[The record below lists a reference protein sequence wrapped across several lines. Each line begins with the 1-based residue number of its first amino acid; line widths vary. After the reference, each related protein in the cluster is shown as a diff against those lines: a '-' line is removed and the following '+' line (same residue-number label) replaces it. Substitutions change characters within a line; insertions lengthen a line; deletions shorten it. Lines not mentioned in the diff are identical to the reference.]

1 MNKSEQISL
10 HVCLVLQ
17 YYIESLTSAPLG
29 HVVLLHFEIMLISY
43 TYCINVDLKKVNP
56 DLWTHDSMLV
66 AFCGKYENAYHLLIY
81 LFFVISP
88 KSEHMRIFSD
98 CSIYIIRGSCK
109 IKYDTGL
116 DTFSLLQVQ
125 CPASYLNLSTQPFW
139 VNAFIFQKEY
149 TYYTKKFHRSMTMVH
164 MLTVTSIS

>member
-10 HVCLVLQ
+10 HVCLVLLQ

-56 DLWTHDSMLV
+56 DLWTHDSILDML
-66 AFCGKYENAYHLLIY
+66 ASFCGKYENAYHLLIY

-88 KSEHMRIFSD
+88 KSEHMLIFSD
-98 CSIYIIRGSCK
+98 CSIYIIRGSCQ
-109 IKYDTGL
+109 IKYDTCL
-116 DTFSLLQVQ
+116 DTVSLLQVQ

-139 VNAFIFQKEY
+139 LNAFIFQKEH
-149 TYYTKKFHRSMTMVH
+149 TYYTKENFIQVW
-164 MLTVTSIS
+164 LWYIC

>member
-29 HVVLLHFEIMLISY
+29 HVVLLHFDIMLISY

-56 DLWTHDSMLV
+56 DLWTHDSMLGVLV

-98 CSIYIIRGSCK
+98 CSIYIIRGSYQ
-109 IKYDTGL
+109 IKYDT
-116 DTFSLLQVQ
+116 SKQWLQVQ
-125 CPASYLNLSTQPFW
+125 CPASYLNLSTEPFW
-139 VNAFIFQKEY
+139 VNAFIFQKEH
-149 TYYTKKFHRSMTMVH
+149 TYLLY
-164 MLTVTSIS
+164 

>member
-56 DLWTHDSMLV
+56 DLWTHDSILDMLA

-98 CSIYIIRGSCK
+98 CSIYIIRGSCQM
-109 IKYDTGL
+109 KYDT
-116 DTFSLLQVQ
+116 SKQE
-125 CPASYLNLSTQPFW
+125 LNL
-139 VNAFIFQKEY
+139 N
-149 TYYTKKFHRSMTMVH
+149 
-164 MLTVTSIS
+164 TVSWLPVYSVQ

>member
-17 YYIESLTSAPLG
+17 YYTESLTSAPLG

-56 DLWTHDSMLV
+56 DLWTHDSILDMLA

-98 CSIYIIRGSCK
+98 CSINIYHKGVMSDEIWYIKTRIEPKYHWSPSCAVK
-109 IKYDTGL
+109 STHIQSFPNVGKKKK
-116 DTFSLLQVQ
+116 QQ
-125 CPASYLNLSTQPFW
+125 NLP
-139 VNAFIFQKEY
+139 K
-149 TYYTKKFHRSMTMVH
+149 
-164 MLTVTSIS
+164 MLF

>member
-56 DLWTHDSMLV
+56 DLWTHDSILGMLA

-81 LFFVISP
+81 QFFVIS
-88 KSEHMRIFSD
+88 EWAYTHIFRLFYIYHKGVMSD
-98 CSIYIIRGSCK
+98 K
-109 IKYDTGL
+109 IWYM
-116 DTFSLLQVQ
+116 SWHCLLVTSSVSSKLLKLTNS
-125 CPASYLNLSTQPFW
+125 AILST
-139 VNAFIFQKEY
+139 
-149 TYYTKKFHRSMTMVH
+149 
-164 MLTVTSIS
+164 